1 MQQLYTQLKG
11 RLMYISVNNSIG
23 FKINQCANL
32 INNYFINVLKPY
44 HIAPEQR
51 AILELLKNDN
61 LINQTTISNLLGK
74 DKTTISRAI
83 NALEKKGLLK
93 RKSVLNNKRSNQIIL
108 TKEGESILEQS
119 HMVVT
124 DFREHFHSKLNKEEM
139 KTLFMLLNKLTQK

>member
-1 MQQLYTQLKG
+1 
-11 RLMYISVNNSIG
+11 MYISVNNSIG
-23 FKINQCANL
+23 FKVNQSANI

-61 LINQTTISNLLGK
+61 LINQITIANLLGK

-83 NALEKKGLLK
+83 NTLEKKGLIR
-93 RKSVLNNKRSNQIIL
+93 RKSIINNKRSNQITL
-108 TKEGESILEQS
+108 TKKGEDILEHS
-119 HMVVT
+119 RIVVT